1 MSPIA
6 IDDIK
11 PLAQW
16 GLPLPGM
23 FLCAGPCSAESRE
36 QLLQTAAG
44 LSGTAITVFR
54 AGIWKPRTRP
64 GTFSGIGLKAIPW
77 LVHVREQFGF
87 PVGCEVAMPQHVEAA
102 LAHELDLVWIG
113 ARTSVDP
120 FAVQAIADALRGAD
134 IPVLVKN
141 PVSPDL
147 ELWLGGLERVYNAG
161 IRRLGAI
168 HRGFTTFNDTRYRNA
183 PLWRIPIELKR
194 RLPDLPLICD
204 PSHMAGRAELVP
216 PTAQEALDLLFDGL
230 MVEVHHDP
238 ASARSDAAQQLSPG
252 AFGEMVSKLVVRRET
267 GDSPSY
273 ETQMHRLRGSID
285 EVDGELVELLARR
298 MQIARDMGDL
308 KRSFKL
314 STLQPSRWQE
324 ILASRTADGE
334 KKGLNQDFVSQIY
347 QIIHEEAIRVQE
359 EPLFGNG
366 KPRPKETRRSLWDAG

>member
-1 MSPIA
+1 MTPIS
-6 IDDIK
+6 INEIK
-11 PLAQW
+11 PLADW

-23 FLCAGPCSAESRE
+23 FLCAGPCSAESQE

-44 LSGTAITVFR
+44 LSGGTLSVFR

-64 GTFSGIGLKAIPW
+64 GSFSGFGLKAIPW
-77 LVHVREQFGF
+77 LVRVREQFGF
-87 PVGCEVAMPQHVEAA
+87 PVGCEVATPQHVEAA

-113 ARTSVDP
+113 ARTTPDP

-147 ELWLGGLERVYNAG
+147 DLWLGALERVYGAG

-168 HRGFTTFNDTRYRNA
+168 HRGFTTSSDTRYRNA

-194 RLPDLPLICD
+194 RLPELPLICD

-216 PTAQEALDLLFDGL
+216 PTAQEALDLLYDGL

-238 ASARSDAAQQLSPG
+238 ASARSDAAQQLPPEV
-252 AFGEMVSKLVVRRET
+252 FRKMVAKLVVRKAT

-273 ETQMHRLRGSID
+273 DTQMQRLRERID
-285 EVDGELVELLARR
+285 EVDHEIVELLALR
-298 MQIARDMGDL
+298 MQVAKNMGEL
-308 KRSFKL
+308 KRTFKV

-324 ILASRTADGE
+324 ILASRTAAGE
-334 KKGLNQDFVSQIY
+334 KKGLDADFISQMY
-347 QIIHEEAIRVQE
+347 QMIHEEAIRVQE
-359 EPLFGNG
+359 EPLFGAG
-366 KPRPKETRRSLWDAG
+366 KRPGRREKRPLWDAE